1 MMTLKI
7 GKFPGRLDDYAIE
20 SGTTVR
26 EALEMAGISVGDETE
41 IKLDGEVVHP
51 DDPIESGNM
60 LIVAQRIKGN

>member
-7 GKFPGRLDDYAIE
+7 GKFPGRLDDYAIQ

-26 EALEMAGISVGDETE
+26 EALKMAGISVGDEME

-51 DDPIESGNM
+51 DDPIEGGNM